1 MGAYINIGNGGFK
14 RALNSEYVDKTGLIA
29 EINATLFTRN
39 AFTCVSRCRRF
50 GKSMAAE
57 MLCAYYDRS
66 CDSRALFKGLEI
78 ENHPSF
84 EKHLNKYSVIYV
96 DMTDFITVYGRDE
109 NIVEQI
115 QSILIKDIKKAYP
128 QIEFEDSSNLM
139 DVLFEIADSTGE
151 SFFMIID
158 EWDAI
163 CREFK
168 PHSKAMDDYVNLLRL
183 MFKSEKGQ
191 RTFAGV
197 YMTGILPIKK
207 QNTQS
212 ALNNF
217 WEYSMTQP
225 RRLAKYFGFTKAE
238 VKMLCEKHDMPLE
251 DLEKWYDGYSIGDEP
266 SMFNPSSV
274 MKAIDCGK
282 CENYWATTGYFDAIT
297 PYIKLD
303 YEGLKSDISSM
314 VAGASCKVDVVDFA
328 NDPAQINDK
337 EDVLNY
343 LIHLGYLAYNERD
356 ESCHVPNYEVA
367 GELRRAVK
375 KCEYT
380 EVMRAIKASDQLLD
394 DLLYK
399 DAEAVAR
406 GIEAV
411 HQETSSL
418 WDYNNEKSL
427 TCVIN
432 LAFYTARDKYRIIRE
447 FPTGRGFADLVFI
460 PWRNVVSPAIVV
472 ELKWNQSAETAIKQI
487 HEKKYP
493 DSLKNWSGEILLCGV
508 NYDKETK
515 QHTCVLE
522 TLNAS
527 TI

>member
-1 MGAYINIGNGGFK
+1 MGAYINIGNESFK

-78 ENHPSF
+78 ETHPSF
-84 EKHLNKYSVIYV
+84 EQHLNKYPVIYV
-96 DMTDFITVYGRDE
+96 DINEFTMRYKKKEDIVDRIQKDLIDDFSETYREVPVKEGDD
-109 NIVEQI
+109 
-115 QSILIKDIKKAYP
+115 ILSY
-128 QIEFEDSSNLM
+128 L
-139 DVLFEIADSTGE
+139 LRTGE
-151 SFFMIID
+151 QFIMIID

-163 CREFK
+163 CREFDSK
-168 PHSKAMDDYVNLLRL
+168 SKAMEDYVDFLRL
-183 MFKSEKGQ
+183 LFKSEKGQ
-191 RTFAGV
+191 RVFAGV
-197 YMTGILPIKK
+197 YMTGIFPIKK
-207 QNTQS
+207 YDTES

-217 WEYSMTQP
+217 WQYSMIQP
-225 RRLAKYFGFTKAE
+225 EPLARYFGFTKAE
-238 VKMLCEKHDMPLE
+238 VKMLCEKHNMPFE
-251 DLEKWYDGYSIGDEP
+251 DLERWYDGYSIGDEP
-266 SMFNPSSV
+266 SIFNPASV
-274 MKAIDCGK
+274 MKAIMKRK
-282 CENYWATTGYFDAIT
+282 CQNYWSTTGYFDAIT
-297 PYIKLD
+297 PYIKLN
-303 YEGLKSDISSM
+303 YKGLREDIASL
-314 VAGASCKVDVVDFA
+314 VAGAVCAMDAEDFA
-328 NDPAQINDK
+328 NDPSQIKDK
-337 EDVLNY
+337 NDVLNY
-343 LIHLGYLAYNERD
+343 LIHLGYLAYNEQNK
-356 ESCHVPNYEVA
+356 SCKVPNYEVA
-367 GELRRAVK
+367 GELRRAIKSSGYNELV
-375 KCEYT
+375 
-380 EVMRAIKASDQLLD
+380 RAIEASDQLLD
-394 DLLYK
+394 DLLHL
-399 DAEAVAR
+399 DEEAVAR

-515 QHTCVLE
+515 EHTCVLD
-522 TLNAS
+522 TYKK
-527 TI
+527 

>member
-1 MGAYINIGNGGFK
+1 MGAYINIGNEGFK

-84 EKHLNKYSVIYV
+84 EQHLNKYSVIYV
-96 DMTDFITVYGRDE
+96 DMTNFITEYGRDE

-115 QSILIKDIKKAYP
+115 QTKLIKDIKKAYP
-128 QIEFEDSSNLM
+128 QVQFEKTTSLM
-139 DVLFEIADSTGE
+139 DVLFEIATSTGDT
-151 SFFMIID
+151 FFIISD

-163 CREFK
+163 CREFDSK
-168 PHSKAMDDYVNLLRL
+168 SKAMEDYVNLLRR
-183 MFKSEKGQ
+183 MFQSADAY
-191 RTFAGV
+191 RVFAGV
-197 YMTGILPIKK
+197 YMTGIFPIKK
-207 QNTQS
+207 YDTES

-217 WEYSMTQP
+217 WQYSMTQP
-225 RRLAKYFGFTKAE
+225 EPLARYFGFTKAE
-238 VKMLCEKHDMPLE
+238 VKMLCEKHNMPFE
-251 DLEKWYDGYSIGDEP
+251 DLERWYDGYSIGDEP
-266 SMFNPSSV
+266 SMFNPASV
-274 MKAIDCGK
+274 MKAIMKRK
-282 CENYWATTGYFDAIT
+282 CQNYWSTTGYFDAIT
-297 PYIKLD
+297 PYIKLN
-303 YEGLKSDISSM
+303 YKGLREDIASL
-314 VAGASCKVDVVDFA
+314 VAGAVCAVDAEDFA
-328 NDPAQINDK
+328 NDPSNIRDK
-337 EDVLNY
+337 NDVLNY
-343 LIHLGYLAYNERD
+343 LIHLGYLAYNEQD
-356 ESCHVPNYEVA
+356 ETCKVPNYEVA

-375 KCEYT
+375 SSNYSELIN
-380 EVMRAIKASDQLLD
+380 AIEASNQLLD
-394 DLLYK
+394 DLLHM
-399 DAEAVAR
+399 DEEAVAR

-447 FPTGRGFADLVFI
+447 MPTGRGFADLVFI

-493 DSLKNWSGEILLCGV
+493 ESLKNWTGEILLCGV

-515 QHTCVLE
+515 EHTCVLE
-522 TLNAS
+522 TVSIHN
-527 TI
+527 

>member
-1 MGAYINIGNGGFK
+1 MGAYINIGNEGFK
-14 RALNSEYVDKTGLIA
+14 RAINSEYVDKTGLIA
-29 EINATLFTRN
+29 EINATLFTEKC
-39 AFTCVSRCRRF
+39 FTCVSRCRRF
-50 GKSMAAE
+50 GKSMAAK

-66 CDSRALFKGLEI
+66 CDSRELFKGLEI
-78 ENHPSF
+78 ETHPSF
-84 EKHLNKYSVIYV
+84 EQHLNKYPVIYL

-115 QSILIKDIKKAYP
+115 QSKLIKDIKKAYP
-128 QIEFEDSSNLM
+128 QIEFEGCANLM
-139 DVLFEIADSTGE
+139 DVLFEITDSTGE
-151 SFFMIID
+151 PFFMIID

-163 CREFK
+163 CREFNAN
-168 PHSKAMDDYVNLLRL
+168 SEAMKNYVDFLRL
-183 MFKSEKGQ
+183 LFKSEKGQ
-191 RTFAGV
+191 RVFAGV
-197 YMTGILPIKK
+197 YMTGIFPIAK

-217 WEYSMTQP
+217 WEHSMTQP
-225 RRLAKYFGFTKAE
+225 RRLARYFGFTKAE
-238 VKMLCEKHDMPLE
+238 VQMLCEKHNMPFE
-251 DLEKWYDGYSIGDEP
+251 DLEKWYDGYSVGDEP

-274 MKAIDCGK
+274 MQAIHAAR
-282 CENYWATTGYFDAIT
+282 CESYWSSTGSFDAVSH
-297 PYIKLD
+297 YLRLNYQGVK
-303 YEGLKSDISSM
+303 EDISCM
-314 VAGASCKVDVVDFA
+314 LAGASCDVDVERFSRDITDIR
-328 NDPAQINDK
+328 NKN
-337 EDVLNY
+337 DVLSV
-343 LIHLGYLAYNERD
+343 LIHLGYLAYDRD
-356 ESCHVPNYEVA
+356 TRTCHVPNYEVRS
-367 GELRRAVK
+367 ELQYAIED
-375 KCEYT
+375 CEWN
-380 EVMRAIKASDQLLD
+380 EVVRSIKASKQLLD

-399 DAEAVAR
+399 DAEAVAK

-447 FPTGRGFADLVFI
+447 FPAGRGFADLVFI

-515 QHTCVLE
+515 EHSCIIE
-522 TLNAS
+522 TINA
-527 TI
+527 

>member
-1 MGAYINIGNGGFK
+1 MGAYINIGNEGFK
-14 RALNSEYVDKTGLIA
+14 SAIFDEYVDKTGLIA
-29 EINATLFTRN
+29 EINNTLFKKNR
-39 AFTCVSRCRRF
+39 FTCVSRCRRF

-66 CDSRALFKGLEI
+66 CESRALFKGLEI
-78 ENHPSF
+78 ERHPSF
-84 EKHLNKYSVIYV
+84 EQHLNKYPVIYL
-96 DMTDFITVYGRDE
+96 DISEFNMRYKKYDDIIDRIQKDLIEDF
-109 NIVEQI
+109 
-115 QSILIKDIKKAYP
+115 S
-128 QIEFEDSSNLM
+128 EFYREVPVKEGD
-139 DVLFEIADSTGE
+139 DVLSYLLRTGDQ
-151 SFFMIID
+151 FIMIID

-168 PHSKAMDDYVNLLRL
+168 AHSKPMVEYVDFLRL
-183 MFKSEKGQ
+183 LFKSEKGQ
-191 RTFAGV
+191 RVFAGV
-197 YMTGILPIKK
+197 YMTGIFPIAK
-207 QNTQS
+207 QRTES

-225 RRLAKYFGFTKAE
+225 EPLAKYFGFTKAE
-238 VKMLCEKHDMPLE
+238 VQMLCEKYNMPFE
-251 DLEKWYDGYSIGDEP
+251 DLEKWYDGYSIGNEP

-274 MKAIDCGK
+274 MKAIQK
-282 CENYWATTGYFDAIT
+282 RQCESYWSSTGSFDT
-297 PYIKLD
+297 VSHYLQLD
-303 YEGLKSDISSM
+303 YKGVKEDIACM
-314 VAGASCKVDVVDFA
+314 LAGASCEVDVSRFSRDISDIRNK
-328 NDPAQINDK
+328 NDI
-337 EDVLNY
+337 LSI
-343 LIHLGYLAYNERD
+343 LIHLGYLVYDRYTRT
-356 ESCHVPNYEVA
+356 CHVPNYEVCS
-367 GELRRAVK
+367 ELQYAVED
-375 KCEYT
+375 CEWN
-380 EVMRAIKASDQLLD
+380 EVVRAIKASDQLLD

-399 DAEAVAR
+399 DSDAVAR

-447 FPTGRGFADLVFI
+447 MPAGRGFADLVFI

-493 DSLKNWSGEILLCGV
+493 ESLKNWSGEILLCGI

-515 QHTCVLE
+515 EHSCILE
-522 TLNAS
+522 TWNKND
-527 TI
+527 

>member
-1 MGAYINIGNGGFK
+1 MGAYINIGNEGF
-14 RALNSEYVDKTGLIA
+14 RSDVFDEYVDKTGLIG
-29 EINATLFTRN
+29 EINNTLFKEKR
-39 AFTCVSRCRRF
+39 FTCVSRCRRF
-50 GKSMAAE
+50 GKSMAAK

-66 CDSRALFKGLEI
+66 CDSRALFKDLEI

-84 EKHLNKYSVIYV
+84 EQHLNKYSVIYV
-96 DMTDFITVYGRDE
+96 DMTNFITKYSRDE
-109 NIVEQI
+109 NIVDQI
-115 QSILIKDIKKAYP
+115 KEDLLEDLKECYPSIPVRPKD
-128 QIEFEDSSNLM
+128 DVM
-139 DVLFEIADSTGE
+139 DFLKRVYEKTGDT
-151 SFFMIID
+151 FFMIID

-168 PHSKAMDDYVNLLRL
+168 SHSKAMEDYVNLLRR
-183 MFKSEKGQ
+183 MFKSADAYNV
-191 RTFAGV
+191 FAGV
-197 YMTGILPIKK
+197 YMTGIFPITK
-207 QNTQS
+207 QRTES

-225 RRLAKYFGFTKAE
+225 EPLARYFGFTKAE
-238 VKMLCEKHDMPLE
+238 VQALCEKHNMPFE
-251 DLEKWYDGYSIGDEP
+251 DLEKWYDGYSIGNEP

-274 MKAIDCGK
+274 MKAIQK
-282 CENYWATTGYFDAIT
+282 RQCESYWSSTGSFDAVSH
-297 PYIKLD
+297 YLRLD
-303 YEGLKSDISSM
+303 YKGVREDISSM
-314 VAGASCKVDVVDFA
+314 IAGASCNVDVARFSRDISDIR
-328 NDPAQINDK
+328 NKN
-337 EDVLNY
+337 DVLSI
-343 LIHLGYLAYNERD
+343 LIHLGYLVYDRYTKT
-356 ESCHVPNYEVA
+356 CHVPNYEVS
-367 GELRRAVK
+367 EEFRYAVED
-375 KCEYT
+375 CEYT

-394 DLLYK
+394 DLLHL
-399 DAEAVAR
+399 DQEAVAR

-460 PWRNVVSPAIVV
+460 PCRNVVSPAIVV

-515 QHTCVLE
+515 EHSCILE
-522 TLNAS
+522 TVSIHNS
-527 TI
+527 